1 MREYGFYAFL
11 FLSQHLFQLLH
22 QYHFPD
28 SQICSVGKSQTTT
41 TSTTLVRARLELQTS
56 IWTTINHHPS
66 TQRREAGKRRRTT
79 ERADLPSNHSAEI
92 MWNITTAGFFSH
104 PSSLWHTLFS
114 PSTNTRS
121 CSLTFT
127 GARTQNTH
135 ACWRTGE
142 MCKCA
147 HSVTQ
152 LTSRRRRGKRERRRM
167 RKKNSWC
174 ALTD

>member
-1 MREYGFYAFL
+1 M
-11 FLSQHLFQLLH
+11 
-22 QYHFPD
+22 
-28 SQICSVGKSQTTT
+28 GKSQTTT
-41 TSTTLVRARLELQTS
+41 TSSTLVRARLELQTF

-66 TQRREAGKRRRTT
+66 TQRREAGKRRRST

-92 MWNITTAGFFSH
+92 MWNITTAGFYSH
-104 PSSLWHTLFS
+104 PSSLWHTLFP

-135 ACWRTGE
+135 AYWRTGE

-147 HSVTQ
+147 QCYTINVEKEE
-152 LTSRRRRGKRERRRM
+152 GKRERRRM